1 MSKLL
6 NIYIDA
12 AERELEHYPGV
23 EHEFDTSSKKHSRVH
38 LTFNGR
44 SRFVVI
50 SSSNRSESTK
60 DFLTDLRVEL
70 RALGARRVE
79 RTPSTERRKR
89 NVAAPRQ
96 APLPEISDPR
106 PDGFAQLRELHAK
119 LQHAA
124 EPAIKPRRSI
134 WASISQMFQG
144 RAA

>member
-6 NIYIDA
+6 TIYKDA

-23 EHEFDTSSKKHSRVH
+23 SHEFDTSSKKHSRIVVS
-38 LTFNGR
+38 FNGR

-50 SSSNRSESTK
+50 SGSNRRESAK

-79 RTPSTERRKR
+79 RTPLTERRKR

-96 APLPEISDPR
+96 APVPEVYW
-106 PDGFAQLRELHAK
+106 ELVTCIQK
-119 LQHAA
+119 TFSPL
-124 EPAIKPRRSI
+124 S
-134 WASISQMFQG
+134 
-144 RAA
+144 

>member
-23 EHEFDTSSKKHSRVH
+23 AFEFDNSSRKHSRV
-38 LTFNGR
+38 TISFNGR

-50 SSSNRSESTK
+50 SGSNRTDSARE
-60 DFLTDLRVEL
+60 FLTDLRVEL

-79 RTPSTERRKR
+79 RTPLTERRTR
-89 NVAAPRQ
+89 NVAAPR
-96 APLPEISDPR
+96 PTPTPEISDPR
-106 PDGFAQLRELHAK
+106 PDGWAPLRELHARISA
-119 LQHAA
+119 AA
-124 EPAIKPRRSI
+124 EPALKPRRSI
-134 WASISQMFQG
+134 WSALAGVITG

>member
-1 MSKLL
+1 MT
-6 NIYIDA
+6 
-12 AERELEHYPGV
+12 HPQ
-23 EHEFDTSSKKHSRVH
+23 
-38 LTFNGR
+38 
-44 SRFVVI
+44 
-50 SSSNRSESTK
+50 
-60 DFLTDLRVEL
+60 EL
-70 RALGARRVE
+70 RASRARRDE
-79 RTPSTERRKR
+79 PEDAHGRRKR